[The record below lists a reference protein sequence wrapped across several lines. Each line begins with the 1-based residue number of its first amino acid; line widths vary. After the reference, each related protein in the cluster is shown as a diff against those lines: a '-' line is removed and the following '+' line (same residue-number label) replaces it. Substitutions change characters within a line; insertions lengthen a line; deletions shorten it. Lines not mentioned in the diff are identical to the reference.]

1 MPKPHLKQKIY
12 KFALYYSNVEYIQNQ
27 HIINNF
33 ERLMPESTF
42 TKKIVE
48 DFDQIDYFVSK
59 ENVLNLV
66 DEGYKILP
74 SVYHN
79 PF

>member
-1 MPKPHLKQKIY
+1 
-12 KFALYYSNVEYIQNQ
+12 
-27 HIINNF
+27 
-33 ERLMPESTF
+33 MPESTF